1 MNTKF
6 LTLIAASLLVAGG
19 FTSHLSAADSS
30 SGALPHGRIFQRI
43 AERLNLT
50 TDQRAQI
57 KTILAADK
65 DTLRSLLD
73 QLHAARINLRAAIRA
88 ADASESSVRTASAKV
103 AGVEAD
109 LAVER
114 MKLYGKIAPVLTDE
128 QRQKISELEQT
139 TDEFVDNAMAQVG
152 LGLN

>member
-6 LTLIAASLLVAGG
+6 LTLIAAGLLVASGL
-19 FTSHLSAADSS
+19 TPHLLADDSPS
-30 SGALPHGRIFQRI
+30 NTPPHGRIFERI

-50 TDQRAQI
+50 PDQRAQI
-57 KTILAADK
+57 KAILAGDK

-73 QLHAARINLRAAIRA
+73 QLHDARANLRTAIRA

-114 MKLYGKIAPVLTDE
+114 MKLYGRIAPILTDD
-128 QRQKISELEQT
+128 QRRKISELEQT
-139 TDEFVDNAMAQVG
+139 ADEFVEHAIAQVG
-152 LGLN
+152 SGLN